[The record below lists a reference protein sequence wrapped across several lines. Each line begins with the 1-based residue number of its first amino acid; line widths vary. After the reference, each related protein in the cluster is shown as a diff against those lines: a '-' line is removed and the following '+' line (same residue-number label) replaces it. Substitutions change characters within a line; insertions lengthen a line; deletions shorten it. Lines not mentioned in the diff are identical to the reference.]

1 MRSKLTL
8 QQITR
13 CVTIAVSSYVC
24 AELAN
29 AQSTFGTWT
38 LKMPLTAPRTE
49 VAALAID
56 SKLHAIGGS
65 GNGNAGPYHDE
76 YDPVTDAWGPRAPLP
91 QGRDHLALAVSGGTI
106 FAFGGFVG
114 SVHKDAGSGAF
125 QYDPATKALP
135 TPRSGLAGAY
145 YHGMI
150 LVLGGELPPDRTFGE
165 NEGYDPK
172 TDGWITL
179 TPMPHGRHGFC

>member
-8 QQITR
+8 QQIAR
-13 CVTIAVSSYVC
+13 CVIIAVSSYVC

-38 LKMPLTAPRTE
+38 LKMPLPAPRTE
-49 VAALAID
+49 VAALAVD

-65 GNGNAGPYHDE
+65 VNGTAGPYHDE
-76 YDPVTDAWGPRAPLP
+76 YDPVTDAWRPRAPLP
-91 QGRDHLALAVSGGTI
+91 QGRDHLALAVSGGKI

-125 QYDPATKALP
+125 QYDPATNAWRSLP
-135 TPRSGLAGAY
+135 PMKTARGSAGAAAVDGKI
-145 YHGMI
+145 H
-150 LVLGGELPPDRTFGE
+150 VVGGRGL
-165 NEGYDPK
+165 
-172 TDGWITL
+172 DGITVSA
-179 TPMPHGRHGFC
+179 HESV